1 MYLLA
6 STQNTDK
13 TRYKQCEN
21 LNLNYF
27 QKLNNVTASQHRK
40 RYFFFLLLVF
50 DKVCE
55 MNELFYFKI
64 H

>member
-40 RYFFFLLLVF
+40 RYFFFLAF
-50 DKVCE
+50 G
-55 MNELFYFKI
+55 F
-64 H
+64 